1 MNIKFNNLHA
11 NYFQNIYTAKNEIMQ
26 VLQLNDQASM
36 LVQHS
41 IYNTI
46 VLLNLKGIT
55 IDPFWI
61 ALGFLDLSV
70 DVSLNPDLDL
80 SNMVNTHEVIEI
92 FEETQFDECKFF
104 AFIFCFVC
112 SLTDYCHDNC
122 SILNKFDAKNPLVIL
137 KMHAKYPSIIEM
149 ISKQT
154 QNTKFLEWI
163 EKMTLKKISLCP
175 EKLTTYVEEK
185 LTTYVE
191 YFKQCRLDINRQK
204 SFLN

>member
-1 MNIKFNNLHA
+1 
-11 NYFQNIYTAKNEIMQ
+11 MQ

-36 LVQHS
+36 RLQHS

-46 VLLNLKGIT
+46 VMLNLKGIT

-70 DVSLNPDLDL
+70 DMSLNSYLDL
-80 SNMVNTHEVIEI
+80 SNIVNAHEVIEI

-104 AFIFCFVC
+104 AFIFYFAC
-112 SLTDYCHDNC
+112 SLADYYHDNC
-122 SILNKFDAKNPLVIL
+122 SILNKFDTKNPLVIL

-149 ISKQT
+149 ISEQT

-175 EKLTTYVEEK
+175 KKLTTYVEEK
-185 LTTYVE
+185 LTKYVE
-191 YFKQCRLDINRQK
+191 YFKHCRLDINRQK